1 MNECV
6 NYRLPDYCPIN
17 RARIV
22 TEAARQL
29 NGWVIGSLPDP
40 EEG

>member
-6 NYRLPDYCPIN
+6 NYRSPDNCRIN

-22 TEAARQL
+22 TEEAHRL
-29 NGWVIGSLPDP
+29 NVID
-40 EEG
+40 EIY

>member
-6 NYRLPDYCPIN
+6 NFRLSRGSRIN

-22 TEAARQL
+22 TEEEPRL
-29 NGWVIGSLPDP
+29 NVWISGDDAGD
-40 EEG
+40 G